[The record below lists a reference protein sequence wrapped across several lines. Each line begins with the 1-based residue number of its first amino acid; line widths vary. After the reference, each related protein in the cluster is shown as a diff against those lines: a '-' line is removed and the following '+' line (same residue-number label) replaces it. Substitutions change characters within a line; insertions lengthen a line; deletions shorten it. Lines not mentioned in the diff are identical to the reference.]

1 MKKILLVLL
10 TFVLL
15 MSCNQPP
22 KANESD
28 AYLKDAWSFVEA
40 GECDSAQ
47 TAYTQYL
54 QAGRDSVPD
63 LEEAI
68 DECRFNS
75 MIRELDKAAAEQE
88 PGRLSRIN
96 ISEEQLHQ
104 LFLEDE
110 KKDSTK

>member
-10 TFVLL
+10 TFVWLTGCTQL
-15 MSCNQPP
+15 P
-22 KANESD
+22 KENEAD
-28 AYLKDAWSFVEA
+28 ACLKDAWSFVKA

-47 TAYTQYL
+47 TAYTHYL
-54 QAGRDSVPD
+54 QAGLDSVPD

-75 MIRELDKAAAEQE
+75 MMRELDKAAAKQE
-88 PGRLSRIN
+88 SGRLSRIN

>member
-1 MKKILLVLL
+1 MKEIIFILLAFVLL
-10 TFVLL
+10 TG
-15 MSCNQPP
+15 CNQAP
-22 KANESD
+22 KESEAD
-28 AYLKDAWSFVEA
+28 AYLKDTWSFVEA
-40 GECDSAQ
+40 GKCDSAQ
-47 TAYTQYL
+47 NAYSQYL
-54 QAGRDSVPD
+54 EAGRDSVPD

-75 MIRELDKAAAEQE
+75 MMRELDKAAAEQE